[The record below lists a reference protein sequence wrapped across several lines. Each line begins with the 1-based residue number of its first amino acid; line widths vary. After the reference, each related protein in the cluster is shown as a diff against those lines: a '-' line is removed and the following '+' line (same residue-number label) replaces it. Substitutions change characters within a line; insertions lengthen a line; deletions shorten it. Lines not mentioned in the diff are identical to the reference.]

1 MLKQKKIFL
10 GVLMLF
16 IVSMMSCNNKF
27 ETLRMSTDV
36 DLKMKKAFEFY
47 ANKEYQKAQYLLE
60 DLIGNVRGT
69 KDAEK
74 VYFHYAYTHYYL
86 QNYTFASYYFKQFS
100 STFPYGQYA
109 EEALYM
115 SADAFY
121 RLSPN
126 YRLTQEDTK
135 NAVEGLQTFVNTY
148 PNSGK
153 VDSCNALI
161 DNLRA
166 KLEKKDLEAAKGY
179 FHRKHYK
186 AAKHIFTSLLVTYPD
201 TKQAEYIRHMVIK
214 SSYRYA
220 QESVLSKQVER
231 YEETLGYIDQFQ
243 DRYPDSKYK
252 REIESINAVAKSKI
266 KKIRNEL

>member
-1 MLKQKKIFL
+1 
-10 GVLMLF
+10 
-16 IVSMMSCNNKF
+16 
-27 ETLRMSTDV
+27 MSTDV
-36 DLKMKKAFEFY
+36 DLKKKKAFEFY
-47 ANKEYQKAQYLLE
+47 AKKEYQKAQYLLE

-74 VYFHYAYTHYYL
+74 VYFYYAYTHYNL

-100 STFPYGQYA
+100 STFPYGEYA

-126 YRLTQEDTK
+126 HRLTQEDTK

-148 PNSGK
+148 PNSSK
-153 VDSCNALI
+153 VDSCNELI
-161 DNLRA
+161 DDLRA
-166 KLEKKDLEAAKGY
+166 ELEKKDLESAKGY

-186 AAKHIFTSLLVTYPD
+186 AAKHVFTSLLVSYPD
-201 TKQAEYIRHMVIK
+201 SRQAEYIRQMIIK
-214 SSYRYA
+214 SSFRYA
-220 QESVLSKQVER
+220 QESILAKQIER
-231 YEETLGYIDQFQ
+231 YQETINYIEQFQ
-243 DRYPDSKYK
+243 KRYPESKYK
-252 REIESINAVAKSKI
+252 KEIESINSVATGKI